1 MDDSA
6 VEKAP
11 EPSEPKMAPARLLDV
26 AAHAGVSMKTVSRV
40 VNNEPN
46 VRSQIRERVMH
57 SVATL
62 GYRPNAA
69 ARALVTQRSHQI
81 GLITTAS
88 SLYGPTAGLFSLEQA
103 AWKAGYALTLTTLRE
118 SSEPELEDAIRYLLA
133 RGVEGVIVSGTTGLL
148 RLSPS
153 ALGGIPLVS
162 TSPITD
168 AALNHMVVDAD
179 QRMGARAAV
188 HHLHD
193 LGHRRIAHI
202 AGPLDWHAAVQRRDG
217 WLQGLKDV
225 VLQPGPVLEGDW
237 SAKSGYLAALS
248 LNRADATAV
257 FVANDHMAMGAIR
270 AFTEKGFH
278 VPDNMSVIGFD
289 DVPEAA
295 YQMVPLT
302 TVRQD
307 FAAGAERSVR
317 ELVRL
322 IESRAVEN
330 TSIYLPTE
338 LIIRESTALVPVM
351 DTA

>member
-1 MDDSA
+1 MNDNA
-6 VEKAP
+6 VETAVGAHALHSAP
-11 EPSEPKMAPARLLDV
+11 PRLSDV
-26 AAHAGVSMKTVSRV
+26 AAHAGVSAKTVSRV

-46 VRSQIRERVMH
+46 VRPQVRAQVMR
-57 SVATL
+57 SVAAL

-69 ARALVTQRSHQI
+69 ARALVTQRTHQI
-81 GLITTAS
+81 GLIAAAS

-118 SSEPELEDAIRYLLA
+118 PSEPELEEAIRYLLA

-148 RLSPS
+148 HLAPS
-153 ALGGIPLVS
+153 ALAGMPLVS

-168 AALNHMVVDAD
+168 AAPNHVVVDAD

-188 HHLHD
+188 HHLHA

-202 AGPLDWHAAVQRRDG
+202 AGPLSWHAAVQRRDG

-225 VLQPGPVLEGDW
+225 GLQPGPVLEGDW
-237 SAKSGYLAALS
+237 SAKSGYQAALS
-248 LNRADATAV
+248 LDRADATAV

-270 AFTEKGFH
+270 AFTEKGIH
-278 VPDNMSVIGFD
+278 VPDDMSVVGFD

-338 LIIRESTALVPVM
+338 LIVRESTAPVAVM